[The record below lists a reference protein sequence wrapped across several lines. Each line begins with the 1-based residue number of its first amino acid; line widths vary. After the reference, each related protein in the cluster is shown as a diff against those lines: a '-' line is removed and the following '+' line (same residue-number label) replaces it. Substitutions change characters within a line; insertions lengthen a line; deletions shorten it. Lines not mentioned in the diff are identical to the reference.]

1 MYILPKAPRAR
12 ALALL
17 ASTIISL
24 TGDNASRA
32 RATDPA
38 MPPKLIKLNVGGT
51 IFTTTET
58 TLTKESRYFAALLSG
73 DYSDRDGDD
82 VFVDRDPA
90 HFAVVLQYLRG
101 GLASVPPELT
111 AAGILAEA
119 EFFLVDGLMA
129 AMHEQLRPTTTEQPT
144 IKADQPHVS
153 FGGCYVRRVAADPT
167 QTEALRFIVPGTA
180 GVDRSAVSS
189 AAGTVVYSRG
199 VQAPENVLALAN
211 MPSPMPRIWTHCAE
225 ATSLIAQW
233 TPNYVTRG
241 TFQCEGGALLVK
253 RGMLALQPG
262 GESNASSQ
270 ASVHTMVG
278 LLARDGSLLIMEDGG
293 PDGSGGMSGLLS
305 GVGIGV
311 AQPLPLNGGFRQFV
325 YEGP

>member
-1 MYILPKAPRAR
+1 
-12 ALALL
+12 
-17 ASTIISL
+17 
-24 TGDNASRA
+24 
-32 RATDPA
+32 

-51 IFTTTET
+51 VFTTTET

-101 GLASVPPELT
+101 GLASVPPDLT

-129 AMHEQLRPTTTEQPT
+129 AMHEQLPPTTAEQPT
-144 IKADQPHVS
+144 IKADRPDRAM
-153 FGGCYVRRVAADPT
+153 GCYVRRVTSDPA
-167 QTEALRFIVPGTA
+167 QTEALRFIVPG
-180 GVDRSAVSS
+180 VDRSAASS

-211 MPSPMPRIWTHCAE
+211 MPSPMPRIWTQCAE

-233 TPNYVTRG
+233 TPAYVTRG
-241 TFQCEGGALLVK
+241 TFQCEGGALLIK
-253 RGMLALQPG
+253 RGMLAGGAG
-262 GESNASSQ
+262 GEGGASSQ
-270 ASVHTMVG
+270 ASAHTMVG
-278 LLARDGSLLIMEDGG
+278 LLAQDGSLLILEDPG
-293 PDGSGGMSGLLS
+293 PDGSGGISGLLGAS
-305 GVGIGV
+305 SVFGAAQAAIGTS
-311 AQPLPLNGGFRQFV
+311 QQGPLPLNGGFRQFV
-325 YEGP
+325 YEA